1 MTKQLKNNIRLGVA
15 VLLVLFAALSR
26 LIPHLPNFT
35 PIGAMA
41 LFGAA
46 YFSNRIVAFAI
57 PLISLWISD
66 LLLNNIIYSI
76 YFDGFVWFHSGFYW
90 SYGSI
95 ILIGFIGHFILKMIK
110 FKNVILA
117 SLSASLLFF
126 IVSNFGVWMS
136 GFLYTKDFAGLVTC
150 YVAGVP
156 FFGNMIMGDLFYSAL
171 LFGSYEFM
179 QNRIPAMQLEK
190 VR

>member
-1 MTKQLKNNIRLGVA
+1 MTKQLKKKIRFGVA

-46 YFSNRIVAFAI
+46 YFSNRIVALAI

-66 LLLNNIIYSI
+66 LLLNNLVYSI

-95 ILIGFIGHFILKMIK
+95 ILIGILGHFILKK
-110 FKNVILA
+110 VRLKNVLLA
-117 SLSASLLFF
+117 SLSASMLFF
-126 IVSNFGVWMS
+126 IVSNFGVWMT
-136 GFLYTKDFAGLVTC
+136 GFLYAKDFAGLITC
-150 YVAGVP
+150 YVAGIP
-156 FFGNMIMGDLFYSAL
+156 FFGNTIMGDLFYSAL

-179 QNRIPAMQLEK
+179 QNRISALQLEK
-190 VR
+190 IR